1 MGVSRAK
8 GKIHPSRTIP
18 RNTGNDPFQTPRL
31 PSRKLS
37 NDEASF
43 VNRKTKLNCTEI
55 LSDSAMLVN
64 YMYAA
69 DRTKTLLSVRKK
81 YFSTINLPDRTQ
93 DYVLGY

>member
-1 MGVSRAK
+1 M
-8 GKIHPSRTIP
+8 
-18 RNTGNDPFQTPRL
+18 
-31 PSRKLS
+31 
-37 NDEASF
+37 
-43 VNRKTKLNCTEI
+43 NRKTKLNCTEI